1 VLPGFEPGPELL
13 LCLEENGLDCHS
25 SYDLE
30 REKERERAIAEEY
43 ALIRFHQRIS
53 LEVLFN
59 AILRVQPGKIIKLY
73 DLEPMNQDIQYTK
86 N

>member
-1 VLPGFEPGPELL
+1 ML